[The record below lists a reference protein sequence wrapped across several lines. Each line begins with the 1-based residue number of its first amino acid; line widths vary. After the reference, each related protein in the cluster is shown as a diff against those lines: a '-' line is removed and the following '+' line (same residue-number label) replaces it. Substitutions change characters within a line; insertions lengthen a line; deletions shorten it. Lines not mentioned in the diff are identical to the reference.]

1 MTARLARLSA
11 ALLIAAPLAAPLR
24 AQGLEYASG
33 TTRYRISSTTTSSQ
47 TSPMGNATFDL
58 GLSELLTVSL
68 QKSHKDTVT
77 ATMTLDSIALKSS
90 GPTPDVSKLP
100 GSKFVSVVNPT
111 GKYYSGKT
119 PDGVDPQL
127 ASLLDGILHFL
138 PQFRPVLSTGMTWAD
153 TTTGKVPQN
162 GMEVDRTA
170 ISNYKVSGDTTIG
183 SDKAF
188 KIQRIT
194 SVKANGTGNLQGTP
208 VAMES
213 MVTST
218 GMFFLT
224 PKGVYLGG
232 NSADDVNVKI
242 SILAQ
247 NAEVNIKQNAKTQI
261 QMVK

>member
-11 ALLIAAPLAAPLR
+11 ALLIAAPLASPLR
-24 AQGLEYASG
+24 AQGLEYAAG
-33 TTRYRISSTTTSSQ
+33 TTKYRISTTTTSSQ
-47 TSPMGNATFDL
+47 TSPMGNASFDL

-77 ATMTLDSIALKSS
+77 ATMTLDSISLKSS

-100 GSKFVSVVNPT
+100 GSTFVSVVAPT
-111 GKYYSGKT
+111 GKYYSGKS
-119 PDGVDPQL
+119 PDGIDPQL

-138 PQFRPVLSTGMTWAD
+138 PQFGGNLATGMTWSD
-153 TTTGKVPQN
+153 TTSGKVPQQ

-170 ISNYKVSGDTTIG
+170 ISNYKVAGDTTIG
-183 SDKAF
+183 ADKAF
-188 KIQRIT
+188 KIRRVT
-194 SVKANGTGNLQGTP
+194 SVKAAGSGSLQGTP

-213 MVTST
+213 VISST
-218 GMFFLT
+218 GTFFLT

-232 NSADDVNVKI
+232 DSSDDVNVKI

-247 NAEVNIKQNAKTQI
+247 NAEVSIKQSAKTKI
-261 QMVK
+261 QAVR